1 MDQFLRLVSRTSFL
15 EIWLPP
21 CLFLP
26 LPPSPFLAEFPSG
39 ARRLAKSTYLPWL
52 LSSVRKRAQGEAL
65 SDIQTGA
72 SGPTL
77 MVQISCPEILLDF
90 PVNQVIQPL
99 FSTKFSY
106 YTISS

>member
-15 EIWLPP
+15 EIWLPAP
-21 CLFLP
+21 TMSLSLFLP
-26 LPPSPFLAEFPSG
+26 LPSSPFQAEFPSG

-72 SGPTL
+72 SGPT
-77 MVQISCPEILLDF
+77 
-90 PVNQVIQPL
+90 
-99 FSTKFSY
+99 
-106 YTISS
+106 